1 MSPDAQAPKDL
12 TDAQAAAGD
21 ASATAATTAAA
32 ATPVTA
38 EAADA
43 AAIDRQ
49 IAARPLLATARRV
62 VVKIGSALVTNEGR
76 GMDPAAIAALAEQI
90 AHLRLGG
97 TEVVLVSSG
106 AIAEGT
112 VRLGLSERPR
122 EVHEL
127 QAAAAVGQMGLAQV
141 YESAFRAHAL
151 QTAQVLLTHDDLSD
165 RKRYLNARA
174 TLTALLGFGV
184 VPIVNENDT
193 VVTDEIKFGDND
205 TLGALVTNL
214 VEADVL
220 VILTDQEGL
229 YTADP
234 RKDAHALLLG
244 SVTAGD
250 PRLDEMAGSTG
261 GAWGKGGMQTKVSAA
276 RRAAR
281 SGAHTIVASGRQP
294 SLLVRL
300 AGGELIGTQFIAR
313 TARLTARKQW
323 LAGHLQLAGAVVIDD
338 GAQRALL
345 KQGTSL
351 LPIGVID
358 VQGEFERGAVVAC
371 RNQAG
376 EEIARGLVNYSSA
389 QTRLI
394 LRTPSGDIADK
405 LGFVEEPELIH
416 RSNLV
421 LR

>member
-1 MSPDAQAPKDL
+1 MTRRVINEVASGVPASEATMEL
-12 TDAQAAAGD
+12 ESH
-21 ASATAATTAAA
+21 SAT
-32 ATPVTA
+32 
-38 EAADA
+38 
-43 AAIDRQ
+43 DRQ
-49 IAARPLLATARRV
+49 VAARPLLPTAKRI
-62 VVKIGSALVTNEGR
+62 VVKIGSTLVTNEGR
-76 GMDPAAIAALAEQI
+76 GLDAQAIAALAAQI
-90 AHLRLGG
+90 SSLRSDGI
-97 TEVVLVSSG
+97 EVVLVSSG

-112 VRLGLSERPR
+112 VRLGLANRPT
-122 EVHEL
+122 EVQEL

-141 YESAFRAHAL
+141 YESAFRAHGL
-151 QTAQVLLTHDDLSD
+151 GSGQVLLTHDDLSD

-174 TLTALLGFGV
+174 TLLSLLRFGV

-205 TLGALVTNL
+205 TLAALVTNL

-234 RKDAHALLLG
+234 RKDTQALLLG

-250 PRLDEMAGSTG
+250 PQLDQLAAGSG
-261 GAWGKGGMQTKVSAA
+261 SAWGKGGMQTKVMAA

-281 SGAHTIVASGRQP
+281 SGAHTVVASGRQP
-294 SLLVRL
+294 DLLTRL
-300 AGGELIGTQFIAR
+300 AGGELIGTQFISR
-313 TARLTARKQW
+313 TPRLTARKQW
-323 LAGHLQLAGAVVIDD
+323 LAGHLQLAGTVVIDA

-345 KQGTSL
+345 EQGKSL
-351 LPIGVID
+351 LPIGVTA
-358 VQGEFERGAVVAC
+358 VHGEFERGAVVAC
-371 RNQAG
+371 HNEAG
-376 EEIARGLVNYSSA
+376 EELARGLINYSSHQA
-389 QTRLI
+389 QKI
-394 LRTPSGDIADK
+394 LRTASGDIAAR